1 MDCLRLTFTGV
12 SETVP
17 IACYYLRPLLER
29 PLLLPPELLLLLL
42 LLPKDPLEDELR
54 LGVLYVE
61 LRVVPELLDGVE

>member
-29 PLLLPPELLLLLL
+29 PLLLPPELLLLLP
-42 LLPKDPLEDELR
+42 PKEPAEDELR
-54 LGVLYVE
+54 LGAEYVE
-61 LRVVPELLDGVE
+61 LRVELELLDGVE

>member
-29 PLLLPPELLLLLL
+29 PLLLPPELLLLLP
-42 LLPKDPLEDELR
+42 PKEPAEDELL
-54 LGVLYVE
+54 LGAEYVE
-61 LRVVPELLDGVE
+61 LRVELELLDGVE